1 MADTK
6 NDWIK
11 NRLRENNYSKS
22 EVYSMFPQF
31 QSETDSY
38 NWSEGSY
45 TRCVR
50 KCYSEIVADNEIDG
64 GELEDEV
71 IKLEANK
78 QRVIDKNNYLRKVNR
93 ENYRQYNVLTESYN
107 NYVDI
112 LSKIDLSKFK
122 IVEHKTKEPI
132 KIGIC
137 QLTDTHFNTLL
148 NESESLGNS
157 YNFDI
162 ASKRLKKFIT
172 ETIKEFKLQ
181 NVTDCYLFMTG
192 DMCSSSRRLQE
203 VLSMNSSICMA
214 TIIATKLLM
223 QAIIELNKYFN
234 VKISFCVGNESR
246 INQDLYSSNAIL
258 SSENVDYLIAQNLKL
273 LFEGK
278 KGVEFIDPKSLVK
291 NFIEIPI
298 DKDKTF
304 NVVLTHG
311 NQIKCEEKSYATIA
325 NQFLLNNKRV
335 DLILCGHYHHV
346 VNFEKLSF
354 AGSMIGQT
362 EYSCG
367 LGFTTRAS
375 QSIYIIN
382 KDGTHWC
389 KVIDLQNA
397 DKEYSNGYEFDSIL
411 EPYTYL
417 VKNNNYNNK
426 VTIENLV

>member
-6 NDWIK
+6 KDWIK
-11 NRLRENNYSKS
+11 NRLRENNFSKS
-22 EVYSMFPQF
+22 EVKDMYLQF
-31 QSETDSY
+31 INDMDCNWTEDSY
-38 NWSEGSY
+38 
-45 TRCVR
+45 VR
-50 KCYSEIVADNEIDG
+50 EVRRCYSELLVG
-64 GELEDEV
+64 GEIEDEEFEDEL

-78 QRVIDKNNYLRKVNR
+78 QRITDKNNYLRKVNR
-93 ENYRQYNVLTESYN
+93 ENYRQYNTLEESYN
-107 NYVDI
+107 NYIDI

-122 IVEHKTKEPI
+122 IIEHKSKEEN

-214 TIIATKLLM
+214 TIIATKLIL

-234 VKISFCVGNESR
+234 VKISFCIGNESR
-246 INQDLYSSNAIL
+246 VNQEQFSSNSIL
-258 SSENVDYLIAQNLKL
+258 ASENVDWIIAQNLKL

-291 NFIEIPI
+291 NFIEIPLN
-298 DKDKTF
+298 KDRTF

-311 NQIKCEEKSYATIA
+311 NQIKCEEKSYSVIA
-325 NQFLLNNKRV
+325 NQFMLNNKRI

-397 DKEYSNGYEFDSIL
+397 DKEYSNGYEFDSVL
-411 EPYTYL
+411 EPYAYL
-417 VKNNNYNNK
+417 VKNNNYNNM
-426 VTIENLV
+426 VTIKNLV